1 MKMPTPVDL
10 TQSPKAFFLIKVC
23 EVLKK
28 NIVSIFHRF
37 LQVLHTGFQSYFVD
51 WTNSGE
57 LLAVAG
63 KLREIAV
70 KSNHTIRYMNV
81 LHFYNDAGLFIYRV
95 RIPCETVS
103 E

>member
-1 MKMPTPVDL
+1 M
-10 TQSPKAFFLIKVC
+10 
-23 EVLKK
+23 
-28 NIVSIFHRF
+28 
-37 LQVLHTGFQSYFVD
+37 LHTGFQSYFVD

-70 KSNHTIRYMNV
+70 KSNHTIRYENV
-81 LHFYNDAGLFIYRV
+81 LHFYNDAGLLIYRV

-103 E
+103 TTFQVFGAGLKNSFTVPCLVGDLGPQ